1 MQVWQ
6 LDLVS
11 CGEACEK
18 RGLILRIKGDA
29 IHHIKE
35 LVFSWCFRP
44 QS

>member
-11 CGEACEK
+11 CGEACKK
-18 RGLILRIKGDA
+18 RCLILRIKDDA
-29 IHHIKE
+29 IYQIKE
-35 LVFSWCFRP
+35 LIFSWCYNT